1 MGLGIGFYN
10 AFLGDTS
17 TAGSFAE
24 NRKAKQIKAMQ
35 QEMQMQ
41 QMQQKQSQDM
51 AALQQQINIAE
62 ESAKGILYMN
72 KNFARNK
79 DVDDFENWHKTS
91 SIYPKIKETLRKYGS
106 VAKAKAYGDL
116 DLMIEQYRQE
126 IQDNPISKRA
136 NQNMN
141 SLTAYQNLALTDDKK
156 HLLSVNNRQRFQ
168 DYREGKTDEFY
179 FSGELGDYV
188 DLAQKSAYGDQNID
202 LEDLLNSNRM
212 RIQTDMTM
220 DLQLSS
226 EEGAALQDDEMLAW
240 LKKNTKH
247 ETFGE
252 TSYFNG
258 KAVYGS
264 KEFDTSFSQDILTNL
279 ASAKTFGDS
288 GYSVV
293 DGNSY
298 FKMRDDGMTYDQM
311 FGEYESMEWMTM
323 GGVDHSQKMKS
334 YIDDWSPFSKD
345 TKMVGSSAIFVDPVY
360 RQGVT
365 ESVFGNFEGT
375 EESKYNPKTNMVSD
389 VNTAGLYDK
398 YGHKI
403 LGDDTVDDAEW
414 NTLWN
419 EAESMDLEL
428 LNYHVGLEG
437 TNKKGESFLLTDVG
451 NESDRD
457 KLREQYGDVVFKQ
470 VVIAEMRDSDLGPD
484 NDDYY
489 YKKVNLADPN
499 LQIKLNEKFN
509 SEGRNKIKKDML
521 STQTRL
527 AEQQYFEGKKAA
539 NRTKLVARL
548 NLPTD
553 ASLDQFVGAYDKT
566 ISVGLK
572 TNNVSNKNIQTAMPL
587 LMSQLYVESQQPRS
601 YGKDGIAMKNTK
613 DEVIG
618 YAKNSSEYMAYR
630 TKLFTEGLAEG
641 KFEDMLNAINQG
653 TGAFASYLEAN
664 NNKKDFKN
672 IKQLTK
678 DIIKHLN

>member
-24 NRKAKQIKAMQ
+24 NRKTKQIQAMQ

-51 AALQQQINIAE
+51 AALQQQLNTAE

-79 DVDDFENWHKTS
+79 DVDDFENWHKSGST
-91 SIYPKIKETLRKYGS
+91 YPKIKETLKKYGS
-106 VAKAKAYGDL
+106 VAKAKAYGNL

-136 NQNMN
+136 NQNMT
-141 SLTAYQNLALTDDKK
+141 SLTAYQNLALADDKK

-168 DYREGKTDEFY
+168 DYREGKTDQFY

-188 DLAQKSAYGDQNID
+188 NTAQERGRTNQNID
-202 LEDLLNSNRM
+202 LEEVLEFNRV
-212 RIQTDMTM
+212 RIKTDMAM
-220 DLQLSS
+220 DLQLSP
-226 EEGAALQDDEMLAW
+226 EEGNALQDDEMLSW
-240 LKKNTKH
+240 LKKNTGY

-258 KAVYGS
+258 KAVFGTQDS
-264 KEFDTSFSQDILTNL
+264 DASFSQDLVLNL

-311 FGEYESMEWMTM
+311 FGEYESMEWMSM
-323 GGVDHSQKMKS
+323 GGVDHSQKMKN
-334 YIDDWSPFSKD
+334 YIGDFSPFSKD
-345 TKMVGSSAIFVDPVY
+345 TKIVGSSAVFVDPIY

-375 EESKYNPKTNMVSD
+375 EESKYNPKNNMVSD

-403 LGDDTVDDAEW
+403 LSDETVDDSEW
-414 NTLWN
+414 NTLWS

-437 TNKKGESFLLTDVG
+437 TNKNGESFLLTDVG

-470 VVIAEMRDSDLGPD
+470 VVLAEMRDSDFGPD

-539 NRTKLVARL
+539 NRTKLVKRL

-613 DEVIG
+613 DEIIG
-618 YAKNSSEYMAYR
+618 YAKNSSEFMAYR
-630 TKLFTEGLAEG
+630 TKLFTDGLAEG
-641 KFEDMLNAINQG
+641 KFEDMLSAINQG
-653 TGAFASYLEAN
+653 TVAFANYLESN